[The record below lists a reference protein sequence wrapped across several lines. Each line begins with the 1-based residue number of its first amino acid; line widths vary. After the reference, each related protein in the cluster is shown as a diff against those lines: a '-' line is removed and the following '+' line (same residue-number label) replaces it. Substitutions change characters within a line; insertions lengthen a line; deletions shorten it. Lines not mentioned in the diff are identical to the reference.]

1 MASAQDVEY
10 NTAHE
15 RATCHSPRS
24 SLCPLGIRALA
35 RRARHLES
43 SLAAA
48 WPLVD
53 ASYHPRQTHGC
64 RSQSLH
70 VAQAGTACA
79 SGVNPMAQHN
89 DRVVLDDAR
98 ALKTLDI
105 HFAMAHGFS
114 ASDLRRPGWSII
126 PARTD
131 CDPMALLFGQR
142 PLLTVLAPLLP
153 TATAR
158 AGVAV
163 VAPEIRE
170 PIARLLRTVPPDMLL
185 TPEGVHAL
193 DQLMAHVAPDHVTS
207 PDEVH
212 GHIRYV
218 TPASFQP
225 YIGVWQEWIEPLDDA
240 REIEPLALSLLAR
253 YSGGVYVV
261 RQSGAIASFAGIR
274 QHSPHV
280 SEIGVRTDAEPL
292 RAHGLATAVVSRATK
307 AIFAA
312 ERLPL
317 YRHHATN
324 EPSRHVAERLGY
336 RLYAESINYVAAAR

>member
-1 MASAQDVEY
+1 M
-10 NTAHE
+10 
-15 RATCHSPRS
+15 
-24 SLCPLGIRALA
+24 
-35 RRARHLES
+35 
-43 SLAAA
+43 
-48 WPLVD
+48 
-53 ASYHPRQTHGC
+53 TH
-64 RSQSLH
+64 
-70 VAQAGTACA
+70 
-79 SGVNPMAQHN
+79 HN

-114 ASDLRRPGWSII
+114 VFDLRRPGWSII

-142 PLLTVLAPLLP
+142 PLLTVLAPVLP
-153 TATAR
+153 VTPDISPASRPYHRDLGAYSPYGANVAAR

-163 VAPEIRE
+163 VAPEIRG
-170 PIARLLRTVPPDMLL
+170 PLARLLRTVSPDALF
-185 TPEGVHAL
+185 TPEGLRAL
-193 DQLMAHVAPDHVTS
+193 DQLMAYVAPDHVTA
-207 PDEVH
+207 PGEVY
-212 GHIRYV
+212 GQIRYT
-218 TPASFQP
+218 TPASFHP

-261 RQSGAIASFAGIR
+261 RQSDAIASFAGIR

-336 RLYAESINYVAAAR
+336 RLYAESITYVAAAR